1 MCLLATATFW
11 MTGSIAYSPESRAE
25 MWRTAC
31 RPQSGCSGPP
41 WWPGGRS
48 DERTTARAEAR
59 SMSLTGVPA
68 ASLSFVRA
76 TMSAGA
82 VSSTNCTRGSMDCG
96 YATGRTIGVILL
108 RSRVPACPVSSRGC
122 PVSAGRI
129 LLFWGGPGDTGDLV
143 GEVDLAVI
151 GWLVAYGLAGV

>member
-1 MCLLATATFW
+1 
-11 MTGSIAYSPESRAE
+11 
-25 MWRTAC
+25 
-31 RPQSGCSGPP
+31 
-41 WWPGGRS
+41 
-48 DERTTARAEAR
+48 
-59 SMSLTGVPA
+59 MSLTGVPA

-122 PVSAGRI
+122 PVSAGMI
-129 LLFWGGPGDTGDLV
+129 LLFWGDPVDTGDLV

-151 GWLVAYGLAGV
+151 GWLVAYGLAGVGDAPEAVGVAADAVDDEEGDVVGVFDALGLDHLDGLLDLVAAREVGPERAVH